1 MKFSIRRSTSAR
13 KTFRPSVDGRPV
25 DHSGAAGFFPGV
37 AIVSLAAALALVAS
51 LGGCSS
57 SGPGEAESKMTSYS
71 ANESKNDTAS
81 LFTVPQDQM
90 AHLQVITVEKS
101 HLPRVLRLT
110 GAVAYNAFA
119 TTPVFSAIGGP
130 VEKILVD
137 PGQIVHL
144 NQALLIVSSPDY
156 SAARSTYLKSKSV
169 YLLADKNYQRSKD
182 LYEHKAIAER
192 DLQQAE
198 SDRAAAEA
206 DLQSSEDALR
216 VLGIKDPEKFADTKA
231 TSEVPVLAP
240 VGGEIVERLVGPGQ
254 LLQAGAT
261 QCFTISDMSTVWVL
275 VNVYQSDLAYVHVG
289 DSVEIDTDSYPDQ
302 FHGKISYLAP
312 SLDPATRTLQARI
325 VAGNP
330 GGKLK
335 KDMYVT
341 AVVQAGAVSD
351 ALTVP
356 DAAVLHDTEN
366 VPFVYLQTETNKF
379 ARRIVK
385 IGDSNDGRT
394 RIDSGL
400 KEGDKVV
407 GDGSL
412 FLQFKNSLEH

>member
-1 MKFSIRRSTSAR
+1 MKFFLRRHFLHGPAAL
-13 KTFRPSVDGRPV
+13 TF
-25 DHSGAAGFFPGV
+25 
-37 AIVSLAAALALVAS
+37 AAALASAVTLPGCGA
-51 LGGCSS
+51 GG
-57 SGPGEAESKMTSYS
+57 GPSESESKMTSYS
-71 ANESKNDTAS
+71 TNENKNDTAS

-90 AHLQVITVEKS
+90 AHLQLVAVEKS
-101 HLPRVLRLT
+101 NLPRVLRLT

-119 TTPVFSAIGGP
+119 TTPIFSAIGGP
-130 VEKILVD
+130 VKEILAE
-137 PGQIVHL
+137 PGQVVHR
-144 NQALLIVSSPDY
+144 NQALLMVSSPDY
-156 SAARSTYLKSKSV
+156 SAARSAYLKSKSV
-169 YLLADKNYQRSKD
+169 FLLAEKNYQRSKD

-198 SDRAAAEA
+198 SDHAAAQA

-216 VLGIKDPEKFADTKA
+216 VLGIKDPEAFADTKA

-254 LLQAGAT
+254 LLQAGST

-289 DSVEIDTDSYPDQ
+289 DTVEINTDSYPDK

-312 SLDPATRTLQARI
+312 ALDSTTRTLQARI

-356 DAAVLHDTEN
+356 DSAVLHDAEN
-366 VPFVYLQTETNKF
+366 VPFVYLQTASNSNKF
-379 ARRIVK
+379 ARQIVT
-385 IGDSNDGRT
+385 IADSNAGRT

-400 KEGDKVV
+400 KAGDKVV

>member
-1 MKFSIRRSTSAR
+1 MKFPLSPNIALRCAEGFVRHPT
-13 KTFRPSVDGRPV
+13 PV
-25 DHSGAAGFFPGV
+25 ALRVERTLALGLALATLG
-37 AIVSLAAALALVAS
+37 SLA
-51 LGGCSS
+51 GCGSS
-57 SGPGEAESKMTSYS
+57 SGPSESESKMTSFS
-71 ANESKNDTAS
+71 TNENKNDTAS

-90 AHLQVITVEKS
+90 AHLQIATVQKEP
-101 HLPRVLRLT
+101 LQRVLRLT

-137 PGQIVHL
+137 PGQVVHL
-144 NQALLIVSSPDY
+144 NQPLLMVNSPDY

-169 YLLADKNYQRSKD
+169 YLLADKNYKRSID

-198 SDRAAAEA
+198 SDRAAAQA

-216 VLGIKDPEKFADTKA
+216 VLGIKDPETFAETKL
-231 TSEVPVLAP
+231 TSQVPVLAP
-240 VGGEIVERLVGPGQ
+240 VAGEVVERLVGPGQ

-275 VNVYQSDLAYVHVG
+275 VNIYQSDLAYVHVG
-289 DSVEIDTDSYPDQ
+289 DSVELNTDSYPDK

-312 SLDPATRTLQARI
+312 ALDPTTRTLQARI

-330 GGKLK
+330 GSKLK
-335 KDMYVT
+335 KDMYVN
-341 AVVQAGAVSD
+341 AAVQAGTVTD

-366 VPFVYLQTETNKF
+366 IPFVYLQTEGNKF

-394 RIDSGL
+394 RIESGL
-400 KEGDKVV
+400 KQGDKVV